1 MAMFEKEGRLG
12 YVPTEEHSLYPE
24 TDGKPM
30 AASDEH
36 RRVLIGI
43 LRGLESFF
51 RDTPDVY
58 VSGDILMYYVQ
69 GDPRRVVSPDVL
81 VTFGI
86 GRKARRTYQVWV
98 EGKPPDFVMELSS
111 KTTYQRDLTEKLDL
125 YAGLGVSEYFL
136 ADIEGL
142 YLPSPLMG
150 FRLVAGQYQAVS
162 PDAVGSI
169 HALSLGLDVHCVDGD
184 LQFYDPVKDEWLQ
197 LPEVVAE
204 TRAEEATV
212 RAEEATARAEAESLA
227 RQEATVRAQAA
238 ESLARQEAMA
248 RAEAESENA
257 RLRAELARLRGTRS
271 NS

>member
-1 MAMFEKEGRLG
+1 MAMFDKEGRLG

-111 KTTYQRDLTEKLDL
+111 KSTYQRDLTEKLDL

-162 PDAVGSI
+162 PSASGSI
-169 HALSLGLDVHCVDGD
+169 HASSLGLDVHCVDGD
-184 LQFYDPVKDEWLQ
+184 LQFYDPVKGEWLQ

-204 TRAEEATV
+204 TRAEEAT
-212 RAEEATARAEAESLA
+212 ARAEAESRA
-227 RQEATVRAQAA
+227 RAEATVRAQAA
-238 ESLARQEAMA
+238 ESRARQEAMA

-257 RLRAELARLRGTRS
+257 RLRAELARLRGNRVDP
-271 NS
+271 

>member
-1 MAMFEKEGRLG
+1 MAMFEKEGHLG

-30 AASDEH
+30 AASDDH

-51 RDTPDVY
+51 SDTPDVY

-81 VTFGI
+81 VSFGL

-111 KTTYQRDLTEKLDL
+111 KTTYQRDLGEKMAL

-150 FRLVAGQYQAVS
+150 FRLVAGQYQPVV
-162 PDAVGSI
+162 PDASGSI
-169 HALSLGLDVHCVDGD
+169 HASILGLDVHCTQGD

-204 TRAEEATV
+204 TRAEEAAA
-212 RAEEATARAEAESLA
+212 RAEEAAARAEAEALA
-227 RQEATVRAQAA
+227 RQEATARAQAA
-238 ESLARQEAMA
+238 ESLARQEATA

-257 RLRAELARLRGTRS
+257 RLRAELARLRS
-271 NS
+271 NRADP

>member
-1 MAMFEKEGRLG
+1 MAMFEKEGHLG

-30 AASDEH
+30 AASDDH

-43 LRGLESFF
+43 LRGLEAFF
-51 RDTPDVY
+51 GDTPDVY

-81 VTFGI
+81 VSFGL

-111 KTTYQRDLTEKLDL
+111 KTTYQRDLGEKMEL

-150 FRLVAGQYQAVS
+150 FRLVAGQYQPVV
-162 PDAVGSI
+162 PDAAGSI
-169 HALSLGLDVHCVDGD
+169 HASSLGLDVHCAQGD
-184 LQFYDPVKDEWLQ
+184 LQFYDPVKEEWLQ

-204 TRAEEATV
+204 TRAEEAT
-212 RAEEATARAEAESLA
+212 ARAEAEALA
-227 RQEATVRAQAA
+227 RQEATARAQAA
-238 ESLARQEAMA
+238 ESLARQEATA

-257 RLRAELARLRGTRS
+257 RLRAELARLRS
-271 NS
+271 NRADP

>member
-1 MAMFEKEGRLG
+1 MAISENIGHFRSA
-12 YVPTEEHSLYPE
+12 PTQEEQLYPE

-30 AASDEH
+30 AASDDH

-51 RDTPDVY
+51 GDTPDVY
-58 VSGDILMYYVQ
+58 VSGDILMYYVK
-69 GDPRRVVSPDVL
+69 GDPRKVVSPDVL

-111 KTTYQRDLTEKLDL
+111 KSTYQRDLTEKLAL

-150 FRLVAGQYQAVS
+150 FRLVAGEYEAVS
-162 PDAVGSI
+162 PDASGSL
-169 HALSLGLDVHCVDGD
+169 HASRLGLDVHCVRGD
-184 LQFYDPVKDEWLQ
+184 LQFYDPVKAEWLQ
-197 LPEVVAE
+197 LPEVVAG
-204 TRAEEATV
+204 TRAEA
-212 RAEEATARAEAESLA
+212 AELLARREATARAEAELLA
-227 RQEATVRAQAA
+227 RREAT
-238 ESLARQEAMA
+238 A
-248 RAEAESENA
+248 RAEAELETE
-257 RLRAELARLRGTRS
+257 RLRAELERLRGNT
-271 NS
+271 

>member
-30 AASDEH
+30 AASDDH

-51 RDTPDVY
+51 GDTPDVY

-69 GDPRRVVSPDVL
+69 GDPRQVVSPDVL

-111 KTTYQRDLTEKLDL
+111 KSTYQRDLTEKLAL
-125 YAGLGVSEYFL
+125 YAELGISEYFL

-162 PDAVGSI
+162 PDASGSI
-169 HALSLGLDVHCVDGD
+169 HASSLGLDVQCVQGD
-184 LQFYDPVKDEWLQ
+184 LRFYDPVKDKWLQ

-204 TRAEEATV
+204 TRAEAATA
-212 RAEEATARAEAESLA
+212 RAEAAESLAHQEATARAEAES
-227 RQEATVRAQAA
+227 ET
-238 ESLARQEAMA
+238 E
-248 RAEAESENA
+248 
-257 RLRAELARLRGTRS
+257 RLRAELARLRGNRAR
-271 NS
+271 